1 MEPSP
6 PFGFSLTDL
15 HMQVSTMFHLM
26 RACNHDKV
34 VELGLGPGRPRVLSY
49 LAVYGASTQRDI
61 ARYFGI
67 DAAAVSRMLDGLV
80 RDGFVRIV
88 PGRDRRC
95 RVVELTEFGC
105 ATLSTWDR
113 WCADVDEV
121 MLEGFSDEERAAV
134 TDMLDRICANMRA
147 HLGKNVV
154 DEEDTVPLETE
165 AAHE

>member
-1 MEPSP
+1 MEPSLP
-6 PFGFSLTDL
+6 LGFSLTDT
-15 HMQVSTMFHLM
+15 HMQVSMMFHLM
-26 RACNHDKV
+26 RACNHPHLPT
-34 VELGLGPGRPRVLSY
+34 LGLGPGRPRVLSY
-49 LAVYGASTQRDI
+49 LAVNGACAQRDI
-61 ARYFGI
+61 AAYFGI

-95 RVVELTEFGC
+95 RVVELTEHGRDTVARWDVVC
-105 ATLSTWDR
+105 AET
-113 WCADVDEV
+113 DEV
-121 MLEGFSDEERAAV
+121 MLAGFSDEERAAV

-154 DEEDTVPLETE
+154 DEEDASPLEME